1 MPQSPNPNPHLDIAV
16 PSPLL
21 TVAQTAERL
30 QLSPRSIRRLIATGA
45 LTVHRL
51 GRAVRIAE
59 IDLAQFLK
67 DNRDI

>member
-1 MPQSPNPNPHLDIAV
+1 MPQSPNPNPHLHIAV

-30 QLSPRSIRRLIATGA
+30 QLSPRSIRRLIETGA
-45 LTVHRL
+45 LTVHRF

-59 IDLAQFLK
+59 TDLAQFLK